1 MHLISVL
8 IVVKIV
14 AQKPATTMNSPFSP
28 TSGLRSDRAA
38 WAGLGV
44 TLAIHVM
51 GIAFLL
57 SYAPARDALTAMVPL
72 MVELIKPELPA
83 PPVAK
88 PEPKIDKL
96 PKPLPVKK
104 VQPRPEPE
112 SRILAAEAPAAAVS
126 EVAAVPE
133 PKPAPPVESRP
144 APPAPILPPAF
155 NADYLDNHAP
165 AYPSISRRMGEQG
178 RVLLRV
184 YVEASGLPSSVEV
197 RTSSGSERL
206 DQAALEAVRRWKFVP
221 AKQGDKAVPAYVVVP
236 ILFNLR
242 S

>member
-1 MHLISVL
+1 M
-8 IVVKIV
+8 
-14 AQKPATTMNSPFSP
+14 
-28 TSGLRSDRAA
+28 
-38 WAGLGV
+38 
-44 TLAIHVM
+44 
-51 GIAFLL
+51 
-57 SYAPARDALTAMVPL
+57 
-72 MVELIKPELPA
+72 
-83 PPVAK
+83 AK

-112 SRILAAEAPAAAVS
+112 TRILAAEAPAAAVS
-126 EVAAVPE
+126 EVVVVPE

>member
-1 MHLISVL
+1 ML
-8 IVVKIV
+8 
-14 AQKPATTMNSPFSP
+14 AFAMNSPFSP
-28 TSGLRSDRAA
+28 ASGLRSDCAT

-51 GIAFLL
+51 VIAFLL
-57 SYAPARDALTAMVPL
+57 NYAPARDALTAMAPL
-72 MVELIKPELPA
+72 MVQLIKPELPA
-83 PPVAK
+83 PPVPK
-88 PEPKIDKL
+88 PEPTIDKL

-112 SRILAAEAPAAAVS
+112 SRILAVEAPAAAMP
-126 EVAAVPE
+126 EVAVASE
-133 PKPAPPVESRP
+133 PKPAPPVELRP
-144 APPAPILPPAF
+144 VPPVPVMPPAF
-155 NADYLDNHAP
+155 NVDYLDNPAP

-178 RVLLRV
+178 KVLLRV
-184 YVEASGLPSSVEV
+184 HVEASGLPSSVEV

-242 S
+242 G